1 MSDKNEIMNPDDG
14 DNYFKKLGENIE
26 DTVITKPNCKLC
38 NSKLRAKAEALYDQ
52 KKNFKYIEKWLESNG
67 DPINYKS
74 ICNHFREHVERQNT
88 DLIVKEYVDHL
99 SKYRINQTDDME
111 RLEARRDMFEKSLL
125 VLSAKNDTTSNLEEL
140 RKNAAALKSL
150 NDSIVNIEKQIGDIK
165 KENEPV
171 IVVLKTLQ
179 VLINENL
186 RQTDSQEVKKALVGL
201 LDEFKERVDGL
212 FLE

>member
-1 MSDKNEIMNPDDG
+1 MSKNNALMNPDDG
-14 DNYFKKLGENIE
+14 GDYFKKLGNNIE

-38 NSKLRAKAEALYDQ
+38 NSKLRVKAEKLYDQ
-52 KKNFKYIEKWLESNG
+52 KRNFKYIEKWLEENG
-67 DPINYKS
+67 ESINYKS

-88 DLIVKEYVDHL
+88 DLMVREYVDHL
-99 SKYRINQTDDME
+99 SKYRINQADDMD

-125 VLSAKNDTTSNLEEL
+125 VLSARNDTTTNLEEL

-150 NDSIVNIEKQIGDIK
+150 NDSIGNIEKQIGDIR

-186 RQTDSQEVKKALVGL
+186 KQTESQEVKKALVDL

-212 FLE
+212 FIE